1 MVVPSSEGCRNGPL
15 VALFEDGDLPLL
27 PVRVKPKDVEV
38 VIGRPNLEVQV
49 VFARP
54 AVQNLGH
61 VVLAS
66 VRPKAKR
73 NGFGSILLASDL
85 KSLNH

>member
-1 MVVPSSEGCRNGPL
+1 M
-15 VALFEDGDLPLL
+15 LPCVE
-27 PVRVKPKDVEV
+27 PQDVEV
-38 VIGRPNLEVQV
+38 VLRRPNLEVQV